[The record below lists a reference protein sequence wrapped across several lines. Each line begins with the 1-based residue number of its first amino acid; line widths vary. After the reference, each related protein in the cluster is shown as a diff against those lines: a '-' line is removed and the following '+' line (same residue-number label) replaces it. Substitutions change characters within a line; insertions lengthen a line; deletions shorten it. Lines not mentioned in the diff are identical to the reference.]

1 VVQIASKK
9 LEKRPSKRPKE
20 QKKKQ
25 SFYFTL
31 HCCTA
36 TNEYAVII
44 TAAPRIDSNLIVV
57 GFSLL
62 HHGLLESDRKKQT
75 QANQTSITKYK
86 P

>member
-1 VVQIASKK
+1 

-20 QKKKQ
+20 QKKKK
-25 SFYFTL
+25 SPFTL
-31 HCCTA
+31 HYTAALHCTA

-62 HHGLLESDRKKQT
+62 HHGLLESDRKKQI